1 MLKINKE
8 SYHQNITLVFG
19 FIQLDICYLDLTL
32 IFKINKEKLYLGN
45 GWSSHGMIINPS
57 GINDFAKNI
66 QLAFSQTMLQR
77 IQTKWRYV
85 LFINNIHQQKAIT
98 RKSYKSNIQRNKG
111 LFLGI
116 PHILQ
121 EKQWLNIPWCMINS
135 IAYTI
140 HHLKWIG

>member
-1 MLKINKE
+1 MDLFNLIYVNTFAINMR
-8 SYHQNITLVFG
+8 
-19 FIQLDICYLDLTL
+19 L
-32 IFKINKEKLYLGN
+32 IFKINKQKLYLGN

-116 PHILQ
+116 PHILT
-121 EKQWLNIPWCMINS
+121 EKPSLSLPCYMINKFFKG
-135 IAYTI
+135 I
-140 HHLKWIG
+140 HHRKIE